1 VRRDGSFFPRRSG
14 GKILQMRIIEEREL
28 RERIGEDQA
37 LAAVERAFHALGEGR
52 VVQPAPMGFDFEE
65 AKGEVHVKGAYL
77 KGSPIFAVKVASGFY
92 RNPDRGLPM
101 SSGLVLVF
109 DATTGFPLL
118 LLHDN
123 AYLTELRTAAAGA
136 LATRLL
142 APEHVEKMAMLGT
155 GSQARY
161 QLRAIARVKQPAR
174 VSAWSPSS
182 ERRARYAEEMTGALG
197 IPVSAVSS
205 AKEAL
210 ENADLIVTV
219 TPARKPIVEAS
230 FVKPGATIV
239 AVGSDGP
246 DKQELDVDVLERA
259 DKIVADKLS
268 QCSKLGEIHH
278 ALEAGCIS
286 EKDVYAELGDIVTGR
301 LPGREG
307 DELIVCDLT
316 GVGAQDAALAEVVWM
331 ELGSVG

>member
-1 VRRDGSFFPRRSG
+1 
-14 GKILQMRIIEEREL
+14 MRIIEEREL
-28 RERIGEDQA
+28 RERIGEEQA
-37 LAAVERAFHALGEGR
+37 LASVERAFRALAEGS

-65 AKGEVHVKGAYL
+65 ALGEVHVKGAYL

-92 RNPDRGLPM
+92 RNPERGLPM
-101 SSGLVLVF
+101 SAGLVLVF
-109 DATTGFPLL
+109 DASTGFPVL

-136 LATRLL
+136 LATQFL
-142 APEHVEKMAMLGT
+142 APEKIEKMAVLGT

-161 QLRAIARVKQPAR
+161 QLRAISRVRRPNR
-174 VSAWSPSS
+174 VAAWSPSA

-197 IPVSAVSS
+197 IQVSAVSS
-205 AKEAL
+205 ANEAL
-210 ENADLIVTV
+210 EDADLIVTV

-246 DKQELDVDVLERA
+246 DKQELDVDVLGRA

-278 ALEAGCIS
+278 ALEAGRIS
-286 EKDVYAELGDIVTGR
+286 EKDIYGELGDIVIGR
-301 LPGREG
+301 LAGREG

-316 GVGAQDAALAEVVWM
+316 GVGAQDAALAEVVWN
-331 ELGSVG
+331 EIRSAG